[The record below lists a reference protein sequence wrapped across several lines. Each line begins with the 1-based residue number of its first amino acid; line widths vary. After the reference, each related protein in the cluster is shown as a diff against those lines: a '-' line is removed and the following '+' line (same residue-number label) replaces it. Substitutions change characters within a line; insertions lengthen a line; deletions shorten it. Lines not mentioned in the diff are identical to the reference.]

1 MRYFTLLQILIT
13 LFSNPALGQ
22 INAEPVTGPGDLSL
36 DLKSISFI
44 KNNEY
49 FNPVIEGYTMLG
61 YFIQPSIIYTAS
73 EKFYLR
79 MGAHMLSYS
88 GTGRFTD
95 ISPVFSAVYRISE
108 RSILT
113 AGTFPGCYRHRL
125 FDPHY
130 NSERLYN
137 MYSEDGL
144 QYFFA
149 NGNFF
154 SDTWISWE
162 NFIFRGDTDRE
173 IFTAGESFRYNSPE
187 FAGSFQA
194 EIPLQIQFKHYG
206 GQVSNFPE
214 HVETYFNLA
223 AGLKLNYDPEFRF
236 PGKAAVEY
244 IFFKN
249 NELTGTN
256 VTGISGGN
264 ASWFRLHYYFKWLH
278 AGIYYWRSEDF
289 YAPNGNFIYS
299 SVSDYE
305 TGVLIHSRSILT
317 GTVSVSLTPESFLDL
332 YLGID
337 TYYDTDRERLDNS
350 IALHLN
356 FSRVLKLATLK
367 P

>member
-214 HVETYFNLA
+214 HVKRHLIRLA
-223 AGLKLNYDPEFRF
+223 GWN
-236 PGKAAVEY
+236 
-244 IFFKN
+244 
-249 NELTGTN
+249 
-256 VTGISGGN
+256 
-264 ASWFRLHYYFKWLH
+264 
-278 AGIYYWRSEDF
+278 
-289 YAPNGNFIYS
+289 
-299 SVSDYE
+299 
-305 TGVLIHSRSILT
+305 
-317 GTVSVSLTPESFLDL
+317 
-332 YLGID
+332 
-337 TYYDTDRERLDNS
+337 
-350 IALHLN
+350 
-356 FSRVLKLATLK
+356 
-367 P
+367 